1 MKRLVWGVAVVL
13 TVVGAGATA
22 LWAWPVGTGAGS
34 AVNLGGMEGDPD
46 RGAYLARMAGC
57 IACHTDI
64 EGGGAALAGGPPL
77 KTKFGTFYGPNLT
90 TDTEKGIGAWTIED
104 FARAVRRGVSPDGE
118 PYYPAFPYPFYAAF
132 SDQDIADL
140 WAAFQ
145 TVPAVAEAAPE
156 HEMVFPFSFRPGLKL
171 WQAAFL
177 DGQPHRVD
185 PSRSD
190 LWNRGAFLVT
200 GPTHCGACHTPRNFA
215 GAREAELR
223 LHGAPD
229 LPNGGKSPPITAE
242 ALKAE
247 GWTIED
253 MVYALRT
260 GITPSGDAFGGAMA
274 EVVREGTAF
283 LEDRD
288 LQAIAT
294 YILDAE

>member
-1 MKRLVWGVAVVL
+1 MRRLVLVFATAL
-13 TVVGAGATA
+13 ALAGAGATA
-22 LWAWPVGTGAGS
+22 LWAWPVRVPVTLGGEKGS
-34 AVNLGGMEGDPD
+34 AD
-46 RGAYLARMAGC
+46 RGAYLARMSGC

-64 EGGGAALAGGPPL
+64 EAEGAPLAGGPPL

-90 TDTEKGIGAWTIED
+90 PDPAYGIGAWSIEQ
-104 FARAVRRGVSPDGE
+104 FANAVRHGASPDGE

-132 SDQDIADL
+132 SDQDIRDL

-145 TVPAVAEAAPE
+145 SVPPVAEPSRP
-156 HEMVFPFSFRPGLKL
+156 HELLFPFSLRPGLKL
-171 WQAAFL
+171 WRAAFL
-177 DGQPHRVD
+177 EGAPRRDD
-185 PSRSD
+185 PKRSD

-223 LHGAPD
+223 LHGASD
-229 LPNGGKSPPITAE
+229 LPNGGKSPPITTE

-247 GWTIED
+247 GWTVND

-274 EVVREGTAF
+274 EVVREGTSF

-288 LQAIAT
+288 LEAIAT
-294 YILDAE
+294 YLLDAE